1 MLTKTESIVLK
12 TRKYSEADL
21 IVTCLTPDKG
31 IIIAFAKSPRK
42 TRSRFGSSLEP
53 LTHAKISLWGKEQ
66 SMPKIT
72 QSDIINS
79 FHELRDNFHDF
90 VNISKLSEILIALMP
105 EAAPNKKI
113 FSFFLSILALIKSSI
128 EEPKDALFIMAQV
141 RLLAIT
147 GYAPRLKGCG
157 KCGRKSRNFY
167 PDSGA
172 ILCSKCASSQYV
184 RLNEAPLKIA
194 DRTLGFYTHSI
205 EWPLVTSR
213 RLKPHKDTITEL
225 SAVIDMHLKYLLNK
239 KLHSSAFLTNTADK

>member
-1 MLTKTESIVLK
+1 VLTKTESIVLK
-12 TRKYSEADL
+12 TQKYSEADL

-31 IIIAFAKSPRK
+31 IISAFAKSPRK

-90 VNISKLSEILIALMP
+90 VNISKLAEILIALMP
-105 EAAPNKKI
+105 EASPNKKI
-113 FSFFLSILALIKSSI
+113 FSFFLSILTLIKSSA
-128 EEPKDALFIMAQV
+128 EEPKDALFIIAQV

-157 KCGRKSRNFY
+157 KCGRKSHNFY

-184 RLNEAPLKIA
+184 RLKEAPIKVA

-205 EWPLVTSR
+205 EWPIVTSR
-213 RLKPHKDTITEL
+213 RLKPHKDTIMEL
-225 SAVIDMHLKYLLNK
+225 SAVIDIHLKYLLNK
-239 KLHSSAFLTNTADK
+239 KLHSSKFLADTVKK

>member
-31 IIIAFAKSPRK
+31 IINAFAKSPRK

-79 FHELRDNFHDF
+79 FHEIRDNFYDF
-90 VNISKLSEILIALMP
+90 VNISKLAEILIALMP

-113 FSFFLSILALIKSSI
+113 FAFFLSILTLIKSSA
-128 EEPKDALFIMAQV
+128 EEPKDALFIIAQV

-157 KCGRKSRNFY
+157 KCGRKSQNFY
-167 PDSGA
+167 PDSGTM
-172 ILCSKCASSQYV
+172 LCSKCASAQYV
-184 RLNEAPLKIA
+184 RLKEAPIRIVDK
-194 DRTLGFYTHSI
+194 TLGFYKHSI
-205 EWPLVTSR
+205 EWPIGTSG
-213 RLKPHKDTITEL
+213 RLKPHKDTLLEL

-239 KLHSSAFLTNTADK
+239 KLHSSAFLADTAKK